1 MFRLQIIKSNNI
13 NTVIA
18 ITGPGEVL
26 SAKEEQWYR
35 KDTDSVLKTLRTS
48 GNGISSAEAGKRLLK
63 YGKNR
68 LVGKKRKPLIL
79 KFLEQFK
86 SVLILILIGAA
97 ILSIVIGEY
106 SDAIVIFIVITL
118 NAIIGFF
125 QEFKAEKAIDALKM
139 MSEPTA
145 RVVRGG
151 EVMEIPAENLVPGD
165 IIALEE
171 GYRVP
176 GDAYVIESNSLKVD
190 ESILTGESVAVLKK
204 VKSYDKKLTLSG
216 QKNMLFSSTN
226 ITGGNGRAVVV
237 RTGMSSEIGKI
248 ASMVSASETEMTPLQ
263 IRLDKLGKW
272 ITLYAVIICVMVFGI
287 LWYKVGDWSAY
298 NEPVMTAISLAVAV
312 IPEGLP
318 IVVVVALAIGVQEM
332 AKKHAIIRRIPSV
345 ETLGCTTVICT
356 DKTGT
361 LTKNEMTV
369 REIFAA
375 GSYIRVTDECVS
387 GDDSRIPVGKF
398 LRKGKEMSEMDKGEL
413 DHILKMSLLCNNSNV
428 DESGNTDC
436 DGVWKPIGDSTEN
449 ALVSLAKK
457 AGIGIREGRKRYPRS
472 YEFTFDSDLKRMST
486 VNRIDDEV
494 FLFTKGAP
502 SIVIGLCDRISLNGK
517 IKALTDR
524 ERKLLMN
531 ANRKMAGKAMRVLA
545 FAERKIEKGDPLA
558 VSGNPGG
565 AENGESAGQDP
576 NRENAEKNL
585 VFLGLVGMIDPPR
598 SETKEAIERCKKA
611 GVRVVMITGDQ
622 KPTAVAIGKE
632 IGIIEDESNVLTGPE
647 LDEMTEEDL
656 AKKVEY
662 IGGYSMAVPAHK
674 MSIISALKKNGHV
687 VAMTGDGV
695 NDAPAL
701 TRADIGISMGITG
714 TDVAKEASDMV
725 LTDDNFGTIV
735 GAIDGGRKIYN
746 NIRRFIRY
754 QLSTN
759 VGAILIIMIASLF
772 YGELPLLPAQILW
785 INILMDGPPALALAM
800 EPTTWDVMDRPPID
814 PKKGILTKKIVMSVV
829 LLGVFMCI
837 GTLYVFFGAMHRF
850 GEDSIEKARTMAF
863 TIFVMFQLFNVFN
876 CRSDEKSIFSIG
888 LFKNRYILWAVGLCL
903 GLQIAVVYVPFMQD
917 LFHTVALTWQ
927 EWIPMVLIS
936 SLIIAVDEIYVKV
949 IGNKLDA

>member
-1 MFRLQIIKSNNI
+1 MVI
-13 NTVIA
+13 TV
-18 ITGPGEVL
+18 PGELL
-26 SAKEEQWYR
+26 SAKEVQWYM
-35 KDTDSVLKTLRTS
+35 KDTDSVLKTLQST
-48 GNGISSAEAGKRLLK
+48 GNGLSSTEAGKRLQK

-68 LVGKKRKPLIL
+68 LVGKKRKSVVL
-79 KFLEQFK
+79 KFLEQFR

-97 ILSIVIGEY
+97 ILSIVIGHN

-125 QEFKAEKAIDALKM
+125 QEYRAEKAIDALKM

-145 RVVRGG
+145 RVVREG
-151 EVMEIPAENLVPGD
+151 EVREIQAENLVPGD

-176 GDAYVIESNSLKVD
+176 ADAYIIESNSLKVD

-204 VKSYDKKLTLSG
+204 VKSYKKKLTLSE

-237 RTGMSSEIGKI
+237 RTGMKSEIGKI

-272 ITLYAVIICVMVFGI
+272 ITLYAVIICVIVFGI
-287 LWYKVGDWSAY
+287 LLWKEGDIREY

-375 GSYIRVTDECVS
+375 GNYIQVTDECAS
-387 GDDSRIPVGKF
+387 GEEGPMPVGRF
-398 LRKGKEMSEMDKGEL
+398 MQKGREMTELGTEEL

-428 DESGNTDC
+428 DESEDVKCN
-436 DGVWKPIGDSTEN
+436 GVWKPIGDSTEN
-449 ALVSLAKK
+449 ALLTLSKK
-457 AGIGIREGRKRYPRS
+457 AGIAIKDGREKYPRS

-486 VNRIDDEV
+486 VNSMADAAY
-494 FLFTKGAP
+494 LFTKGAP
-502 SIVIGLCDRISLNGK
+502 SVVLGLCDRISINGK
-517 IKALTDR
+517 IKALTDK
-524 ERKLLMN
+524 ERKILAN
-531 ANRKMAGKAMRVLA
+531 ANRKMAGKAMRILA

-558 VSGNPGG
+558 DSVKNGN
-565 AENGESAGQDP
+565 NGQDH
-576 NRENAEKNL
+576 NREEAEKNL

-611 GVRVVMITGDQ
+611 GVRVEMITGDQ

-632 IGIIEDESNVLTGPE
+632 IGIIHDESNVLTGPE

-656 AKKVEY
+656 AGKVEY

-674 MSIISALKKNGHV
+674 MSVISALKKKGHV

-814 PKKGILTKKIVMSVV
+814 PKKGILTKKIVTSV
-829 LLGVFMCI
+829 LLLGIFMCI
-837 GTLYVFFGAMHRF
+837 GTLYIFFGAKHLF
-850 GEDSIEKARTMAF
+850 GDVGIKKAQTMAF

-888 LFKNRYILWAVGLCL
+888 LFKNKYILWAVALCL
-903 GLQIAVVYVPFMQD
+903 GLQLGVVYIPFMQN
-917 LFHTVALTWQ
+917 LFHTVALSWK
-927 EWIPMVLIS
+927 EWIPIVLIS
-936 SLIIAVDEIYVKV
+936 SLIIAVDEIYVKM